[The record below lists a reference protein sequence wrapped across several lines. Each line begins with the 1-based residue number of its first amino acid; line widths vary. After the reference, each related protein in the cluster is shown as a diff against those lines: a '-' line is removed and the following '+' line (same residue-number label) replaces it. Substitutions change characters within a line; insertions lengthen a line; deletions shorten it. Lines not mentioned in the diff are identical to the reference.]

1 VTAKVEIANVR
12 RMRGADV
19 MAVAEMTQA
28 LADFHGDTASVNA
41 RYMHEHC
48 LGPKKLGSVLVAVS
62 GRHPVGF
69 VLTYDWMNFVRNTR
83 VRHIDL
89 MFVQADFRRRGVG
102 EALMK
107 VAATLAVED
116 ECGRMTVSAQADN
129 EQANG
134 FYRKLGFES
143 RPSDSNRYHLTDAGL
158 LALSKRTDGIT

>member
-1 VTAKVEIANVR
+1 
-12 RMRGADV
+12 MRGADV

-62 GRHPVGF
+62 GRHPIGF
-69 VLTYDWMNFVRNTR
+69 VLTYDWMNFVRNIR
-83 VRHIDL
+83 IRHIDL
-89 MFVQADFRRRGVG
+89 MFVQAEFRRRGVG

-107 VAATLAVED
+107 AAATLALAE
-116 ECGRMTVSAQADN
+116 ECGRMTVSAQSDN
-129 EQANG
+129 VQAND

-143 RPSDSNRYHLTDAGL
+143 RPNDAHRYHLAAAGL
-158 LALSKRTDGIT
+158 VALSKTGANH

>member
-1 VTAKVEIANVR
+1 
-12 RMRGADV
+12 MRGTDV

-62 GRHPVGF
+62 GRHPIGF
-69 VLTYDWMNFVRNTR
+69 VLTYDWMNFVRNAR

-107 VAATLAVED
+107 TAATLAVED
-116 ECGRMTVSAQADN
+116 GCERMTVSAQADN
-129 EQANG
+129 VQAND
-134 FYRKLGFES
+134 FYLKLGFES
-143 RPSDSNRYHLTDAGL
+143 RADESNRYRLAAAGI
-158 LALSKRTDGIT
+158 LALSKRSACIT